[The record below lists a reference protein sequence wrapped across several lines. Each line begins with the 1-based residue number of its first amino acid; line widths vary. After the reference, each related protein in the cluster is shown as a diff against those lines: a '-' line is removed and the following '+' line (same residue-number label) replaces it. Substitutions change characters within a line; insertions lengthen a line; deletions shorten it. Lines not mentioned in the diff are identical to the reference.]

1 MSTRN
6 NEIQYDE
13 TIVGP
18 ETYSEQTR
26 LPRLEDLDGMEVRD
40 PNGEKIGK
48 IDDTYTDEQGGYA
61 RYLAVKTG
69 WFGTKRHMIPVD
81 DVRTE
86 SDGDDLYLVV
96 PYDKDHL
103 REGPTFERDE
113 DFTRE
118 HETATYGHYGR
129 TGYWDAIRAR
139 QTTPAPTPEIAEAE
153 ADDAI
158 SRGDDPRIVA
168 VKRWGV

>member
-1 MSTRN
+1 MSTR
-6 NEIQYDE
+6 YDLQHDD
-13 TIVGP
+13 TIIGP
-18 ETYSEQTR
+18 ETYSDQTR
-26 LPRLEDLDGMEVRD
+26 LPRLADLEGMEVRD
-40 PNGEKIGK
+40 VNGDKIGTV
-48 IDDTYTDEQGGYA
+48 DDAYTDAEGGYA
-61 RYLAVKTG
+61 RYLAVTTG

-81 DVRTE
+81 DVRLET
-86 SDGDDLYLVV
+86 DGDDRYLLV

-118 HETATYGHYGR
+118 HETATYAHYGR

-153 ADDAI
+153 AEAAI
-158 SRGDDPRIVA
+158 RRGDDPRVVA

>member
-1 MSTRN
+1 MSTRHDI
-6 NEIQYDE
+6 EYDQ
-13 TIVGP
+13 TVIGP
-18 ETYSEQTR
+18 ETYSEQTQ

-40 PNGEKIGK
+40 LNGDKVGK
-48 IDDTYTDEQGGYA
+48 VDDIYTDDQGGYA

-69 WFGTKRHMIPVD
+69 WFGGKRHMIPVD
-81 DVRTE
+81 DVRVE
-86 SDGDDLYLVV
+86 SDGDDRYLVV

-118 HETATYGHYGR
+118 HEATTYGHYGR

-158 SRGDDPRIVA
+158 RRGDDPRIVA

>member
-1 MSTRN
+1 MSTRYDL
-6 NEIQYDE
+6 QYDE
-13 TIVGP
+13 TIIGP

-26 LPRLEDLDGMEVRD
+26 LPRLEDLNGMEVRD
-40 PNGEKIGK
+40 RNGDKIGK
-48 IDDTYTDEQGGYA
+48 VDDTYTDEQGGFV

-81 DVRTE
+81 DISME
-86 SDGDDLYLVV
+86 SYGDDRYLTV

-103 REGPTFERDE
+103 RDGPTFERDE
-113 DFTRE
+113 AFTRD
-118 HETATYGHYGR
+118 HESATYSHYGR

-139 QTTPAPTPEIAEAE
+139 QTVPAPTPEIAKAE
-153 ADDAI
+153 VEDAI
-158 SRGDDPRIVA
+158 DRGDDPRQVA

>member
-1 MSTRN
+1 MSTRYDL
-6 NEIQYDE
+6 QYDE
-13 TIVGP
+13 TIIGP
-18 ETYSEQTR
+18 ESYSEQTR
-26 LPRLEDLDGMEVRD
+26 LPRLEDLGGLEVRD
-40 PNGEKIGK
+40 RNGDKIGK
-48 IDDTYTDEQGGYA
+48 VDDTYTDERGGFA

-81 DVRTE
+81 DVTME
-86 SDGDDLYLVV
+86 SDGDDRYLVV

-118 HETATYGHYGR
+118 HENATYSHYGR

-153 ADDAI
+153 AEDAI
-158 SRGDDPRIVA
+158 DRGDDPRQVA

>member
-1 MSTRN
+1 MSTR
-6 NEIQYDE
+6 YDLQHDD
-13 TIVGP
+13 TIIGP

-40 PNGEKIGK
+40 RNGDKIGK
-48 IDDTYTDEQGGYA
+48 VDDTYTDEQGGFA

-81 DVRTE
+81 DISME
-86 SDGDDLYLVV
+86 SDGDDRYLTV

-118 HETATYGHYGR
+118 HESATYSHYGR

-158 SRGDDPRIVA
+158 RRGDDPRTVA